1 MRIFTPINS
10 MKRSCERGFT
20 LVEVLVALVVLSV
33 GLLGM
38 AKMVMVSSHSNDSA
52 YLRSQAVALGYQAL
66 DAMRANL
73 PASTTGGYATGLG
86 MPATPGGWPAGG
98 CMTGNCANNALA
110 AWDMYSWKQAL
121 KALPQGDGTIS
132 TSATFPMTATVVVQ
146 WDDSVAQTVFR
157 AAAPAT
163 PMTITLQTVIQ

>member
-1 MRIFTPINS
+1 MTLR
-10 MKRSCERGFT
+10 CERGFT

-66 DAMRANL
+66 DSMRANL
-73 PASTTGGYATGLG
+73 PASTTAGYSTALG
-86 MPATPGGWPAGG
+86 AMPGPPAS
-98 CMTGNCANNALA
+98 CFAAACANAAIA
-110 AWDMYSWKQAL
+110 AWDVYSWKQAL
-121 KALPQGDGTIS
+121 AASLPAGTGSIT
-132 TSATFPMTATVVVQ
+132 TSGTFPMTATVIVQ

-157 AAAPAT
+157 DAAAPT
-163 PMTITLQTVIQ
+163 NSITLETVIQ